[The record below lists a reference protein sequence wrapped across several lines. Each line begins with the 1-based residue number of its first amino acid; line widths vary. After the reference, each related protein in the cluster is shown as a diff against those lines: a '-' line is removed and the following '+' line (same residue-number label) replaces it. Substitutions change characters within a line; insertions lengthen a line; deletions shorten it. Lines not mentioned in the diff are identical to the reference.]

1 MQGSVHISSVTTN
14 KWYSNGRPAIG
25 LAWLLDWSKT
35 TSKQNCSSLPPPH
48 LLTAE
53 TRVRL
58 TGRVCGRC
66 WFTVP
71 TADGSSL
78 EPSDSAA
85 HGSED
90 K

>member
-1 MQGSVHISSVTTN
+1 MGGQHLVL
-14 KWYSNGRPAIG
+14 AG
-25 LAWLLDWSKT
+25 LPDWFKT
-35 TSKQNCSSLPPPH
+35 TSKQNCSSLPPPRR
-48 LLTAE
+48 LVEA

-58 TGRVCGRC
+58 TGRVCVRRF

-71 TADGSSL
+71 KADGSCV

-85 HGSED
+85 RGNDD